1 MGYMCDWIVNG
12 ANNLGIDNIRID
24 ILKKDI
30 LPKELMI
37 HPLLVPLDF
46 SKQIIEKT
54 LRSNDLPINFIKEAI
69 FNIRITED
77 RRIICSSY
85 TVGDNGRTYKSK
97 DYIDQSYEHFIAIN
111 PPISQNVIISLK
123 NSFGRL
129 RFFLW
134 RRFSIGKLRYT
145 EKIES

>member
-12 ANNLGIDNIRID
+12 ANDLGIDSIQID
-24 ILKKDI
+24 ILKKNI

-37 HPLLVPLDF
+37 HPLLVNLDF
-46 SKQIIEKT
+46 SKYIIEKT

-69 FNIRITED
+69 FDIKITED
-77 RRIICSSY
+77 RRIICSGY

-111 PPISQNVIISLK
+111 PPISQKIILSLK
-123 NSFGRL
+123 NSFGRF

-134 RRFSIGKLRYT
+134 RRFNIGQLRYT
-145 EKIES
+145 KKIDS